1 MEVQSPIKHHIAGA
15 KHNNLSHTRQLCP
28 HVGPMKAMLFGF
40 VWVRPATLPHLY
52 KTLGFFR
59 ARSPLSS
66 NILSMYQKW
75 GPNRHYPIVVGAG
88 SPQ

>member
-28 HVGPMKAMLFGF
+28 HVGPMKAMLFGL

-52 KTLGFFR
+52 KTLGFF
-59 ARSPLSS
+59 L
-66 NILSMYQKW
+66 
-75 GPNRHYPIVVGAG
+75 GPFATFIKHFVYVPKVGAK
-88 SPQ
+88 